1 MPATPRRPS
10 SPLRASFLS
19 FIWPGLGQWYQ
30 GRPRAAAMFAVPALG
45 LGAILVL
52 ELAGGL
58 VAFGLQFLDPAFA
71 LTVLALI
78 VFSLMWRLAALVEA
92 LREPGASIRRPGRG
106 TTLGVATMAA
116 VLVGSH
122 ALAGYYAWS
131 FYDADS
137 QIFVAGPDATSTPG
151 LVAAG
156 GSAVPSPSVQPT
168 PYVTPR
174 TASSRVTILV
184 TGVDS
189 APGRNHALTDTLLVV
204 SVDPVSKQVAMLSV
218 ARDTSD
224 FPLYMG
230 GTFPGKINSLME
242 AAQADPRHYPEG
254 PVNTLNKEI
263 GFLLGV
269 PVDYFASI
277 DLEGFISMVDLV
289 GGVDVINPKPIDD
302 PAYDWLNGHL
312 APFQLAAGPQHLVG
326 PVALAYVRSRQGPG
340 DNDFTRAA
348 RQQQVLVALKAK
360 LTSAAML
367 PRLPAILKIAART
380 VRTDFPS
387 GQIAHFVSLAE
398 QIPNSD
404 ITRIVLGPPYAVSLP
419 GGTYSLRMDMAKIK
433 ALSIRLF
440 GSDSAYYQA
449 AASPS
454 DSSGGSAAP

>member
-1 MPATPRRPS
+1 MQANPRRRS
-10 SPLRASFLS
+10 TPLRAAFLS
-19 FIWPGLGQWYQ
+19 FVWPGLGQWYL
-30 GRPRAAAMFAVPALG
+30 GRLPAAAVFAVPTLG
-45 LGAILVL
+45 VAVLLVI
-52 ELAGGL
+52 ELAGGV
-58 VAFGLQFLDPAFA
+58 VAFGLQFLDPSFA
-71 LTVLALI
+71 LTVLLLV
-78 VFSLMWRLAALVEA
+78 VFSCVWRLAAVVEA
-92 LREPGASIRRPGRG
+92 LREPGASVRGLGRP
-106 TTLGVATMAA
+106 TTVAVAVMAA
-116 VLVGSH
+116 ILVGTH
-122 ALAGYYAWS
+122 AFAGYYAWS

-137 QIFVAGPDATSTPG
+137 QIFVTGPDATGTPG
-151 LVAAG
+151 PVAVG
-156 GSAVPSPSVQPT
+156 DTAVPSSTVQPT
-168 PYVTPR
+168 PYVTPS

-218 ARDTSD
+218 ARDTED

-242 AAQADPRHYPEG
+242 AAQADPRHYPDG
-254 PVNTLNKEI
+254 PVNTLTREI
-263 GFLLGV
+263 GFLLGI
-269 PVDYFASI
+269 PVDYYTSI

-289 GGVDVINPKPIDD
+289 GGVDVINPKPIND
-302 PAYDWLNGHL
+302 PAYDWLDGHL

-367 PRLPAILKIAART
+367 PRLPAILKVAART
-380 VRTDFPS
+380 IRTDFPS
-387 GQIAHFVSLAE
+387 GQVAHFVSLAE
-398 QIPNSD
+398 QIPTSD
-404 ITRIVLGPPYAVSLP
+404 ITHIVLGPPYAVSVP
-419 GGTYSLRMDMAKIK
+419 GGTYTLRMDMAKIK

-449 AASPS
+449 AS
-454 DSSGGSAAP
+454 SSGPAASAAP